1 MSQEHHITGSH
12 CWGQGAS
19 EGIREGA
26 GTDLRHPFT
35 LELACAVLHCS
46 RHVRFSGPPE
56 QTGHSTRRAR
66 GRLRPCGSGCGLGTS
81 RR

>member
-46 RHVRFSGPPE
+46 RHCQQRECTVGTWVGATVGRVG
-56 QTGHSTRRAR
+56 GLRRAA
-66 GRLRPCGSGCGLGTS
+66 LFAPC
-81 RR
+81 